1 MPRDGEWTARRGSAN
16 AQSGRMQTVP
26 GSVTRGGLVWG
37 GVGVLAFSFT
47 VIFTRL
53 AVAQL
58 DPLFVGA
65 GRAVVAAAIAGV
77 ALAVTRSR
85 RPTRGQAARLAIVGG
100 GVVLGFPLLTSL
112 ALTSAPASHG
122 AVVIAVLPAATAVAA
137 VVRTR
142 ERPGR
147 GFWIAAVIGAVV
159 AVAFALAGG
168 SGGLHVSDLLLLGAV
183 AAAAVGYAEGGV
195 LSRELGAWQ
204 TISWALVLSSPVM
217 VGLTAFSALRTPVA
231 ADPVAWGSFAYLAV
245 VSMFLGFVAWYRGLA
260 IGPMARVSQLQLAQ
274 PVLSLAWA
282 ALLLGEQLSVLTV
295 VGGLA
300 VIACAAIAVTVRQ
313 RSSTPTSTPSR
324 GVSGAPELTHS
335 SR

>member
-1 MPRDGEWTARRGSAN
+1 
-16 AQSGRMQTVP
+16 MQTAS
-26 GSVTRGGLVWG
+26 GSVTRRGLAWGGL
-37 GVGVLAFSFT
+37 GVLAFSFT
-47 VIFTRL
+47 VVFTRV

-65 GRAVVAAAIAGV
+65 GRAVVAAALAGI

-85 RPTRGQAARLAIVGG
+85 VPLPRQAARLAIVGG
-100 GVVLGFPLLTSL
+100 GVVLGFPLLTSF
-112 ALTSAPASHG
+112 ALTTAPASHG

-137 VVRTR
+137 VIRTR
-142 ERPGR
+142 ESPGR
-147 GFWIAAVIGAVV
+147 AFWIAAVIGAAV

-168 SGGLHVSDLLLLGAV
+168 AGGIHVSDLLLLGAV
-183 AAAAVGYAEGGV
+183 VAAAVGYAEGGV

-217 VGLTAFSALRTPVA
+217 LGLTVFSAIRTPVA
-231 ADPVAWGSFAYLAV
+231 ADPAAWGSFAYLAV

-260 IGPMARVSQLQLAQ
+260 IGPMSRVSQLQLAQ

-282 ALLLGEQLSVLTV
+282 ALLLGEQVTAVTV

-313 RSSTPTSTPSR
+313 RSTARTTTPSR
-324 GVSGAPELTHS
+324 RAAGASALTRS